1 MSILTELASA
11 NERKDEELNITLAK
25 KIASKNDG
33 AAIKELV
40 LNLLNKN
47 KEIQSDCIKVL
58 YEAGYLKKDL
68 IAPYYE
74 VFMESLSSRN
84 NRLVWGA
91 MTALGCI
98 ADVKADQIGKRVNEV
113 MRATENGSVITQDW
127 GIRVLAIISAKT
139 QVQSGKIYAFLVSFL
154 KKCPAK
160 DIPRHAESILI
171 AVNPGN
177 RGAFLRVLKDR
188 HRELKPSQAKRV
200 EKIMKTLPA

>member
-11 NERKDEELNITLAK
+11 NERKDEELNMTLAK

-113 MRATENGSVITQDW
+113 MQATENGSVITQDW
-127 GIRVLAIISAKT
+127 GIRVLATISAKNQT
-139 QVQSGKIYAFLVSFL
+139 QSENIYSFLVSFL
-154 KKCPAK
+154 KKCPAR